1 MPPIDSDEPLNSRIL
16 GFATAIS
23 LVIAGMVG
31 TGVFTSLGFQLSGMQ
46 SPFAILCLWGLGGIY
61 AFCGALTY
69 GELSAAMPR
78 SGGEYQYISRIYNP
92 CLGFLSG
99 WVSITV
105 GFAAPLAV
113 ASMALGQYMHR
124 VSPVMDPVWTAVWV
138 CVLVSLLHS
147 FNLRLGGRIQIGFTL
162 FKIILILVFLAV
174 VFSHAPRHQDI
185 TILPDEN
192 ALATLTSSTFAVSFI
207 WVTYAYAGWNNAVYI
222 AGNIRNPGQT
232 IPTALLIGTLLVTV
246 LYLLLNLSFLLA
258 APMEK
263 LAGKLEVAHIA
274 AETILGQQGGKTM
287 SLLISLGLLSTISA
301 MTLAGPKVSEVIGE
315 DFTFF
320 RKLSW
325 KNKGGVPVPAL
336 LCQLGFVLVL
346 LLTTTFESVVTFM
359 GVTLILSTIMAVAGV
374 MVLRVREPQLP
385 RPYKIPLYPL
395 PPLVF
400 LFISFWVL
408 GHAFQRNPIESL
420 VGVGLLL
427 IGIPLYFLTGRNSG
441 KSTDKTGS

>member
-1 MPPIDSDEPLNSRIL
+1 MPQIDSNEPQNSRIL

-23 LVIAGMVG
+23 LVVAGMVG

-61 AFCGALTY
+61 ALCGALTY

-185 TILPDEN
+185 TILPGEN
-192 ALATLTSSTFAVSFI
+192 ALSTLTSSTFAISFI

-222 AGNIRNPGQT
+222 AGNIRNPGRT

-258 APMEK
+258 APVEK

-325 KNKGGVPVPAL
+325 KNKGGVPVPAP